1 MVFRMTESKKDGR
14 SAKVLR
20 NRSVFA
26 ALFAALIAVT
36 CFVSIPAGGLGVPV
50 VLQNMMVLL
59 AGAVLGGLN
68 GATAILLFLIVG
80 AIGVP
85 VYSGGHG
92 GIGILLGPTGGF
104 LIGYL
109 AGGFI
114 TGVILGVPSCIKNKS
129 IGALIKITLA
139 GLAGFIVIY
148 VFGVPWLAKVIMSG
162 GTTTFKDAL
171 LRALAGGMLPFIP
184 GDMIKLALFVPIA
197 FALRP
202 IAARYINPE
211 G

>member
-1 MVFRMTESKKDGR
+1 MNEKKPLPK
-14 SAKVLR
+14 AVLR

-36 CFVSIPAGGLGVPV
+36 GIVSIPVGALGVPV

-59 AGAVLGGLN
+59 AGAMLGGIN
-68 GATAILLFLIVG
+68 GAAALLLFLIVG
-80 AIGVP
+80 ALGVP

-92 GIGILLGPTGGF
+92 GIGILLGPTGGY

-109 AGGFI
+109 AGAFV
-114 TGVILGVPSCIKNKS
+114 TGLILGVPSPSEKNLNEENIKEARM
-129 IGALIKITLA
+129 ALIKIALA
-139 GLAGFIVIY
+139 GLAGFITIY
-148 VFGVPWLAKVIMSG
+148 IFGVPWLAKVLGMSDVK
-162 GTTTFKDAL
+162 T
-171 LRALAGGMLPFIP
+171 ALAGGMLPFIP
-184 GDMIKLALFVPIA
+184 GDIIKLVIFVPVT

-202 IAARYINPE
+202 TAARYINPE